1 MATRASLAR
10 GTAPKEVYEGRVHKW
25 ERRWLVHKKGTVK
38 TEAMLELLRWI
49 VTDARC
55 PELTGPRHPHIKPL
69 KRPII
74 RQPSK
79 KLPEQPTD
87 QPTEQGREP
96 ATAAGAGVGAAAPG
110 TAAQNTP
117 AKVTEQ
123 PVVQTATV
131 AGGKDPA
138 SAPDGKLPPPLGL
151 HHLQTDAQAGM
162 PQDVADAMAAEDA
175 ALRGL
180 GNASAPQE
188 PSSATPMMGGDPRVV
203 VHPKPGAQEAADAE
217 TYLPGGV
224 DGLLASGVAEECD
237 VEMTGTDAPS

>member
-79 KLPEQPTD
+79 KPPE
-87 QPTEQGREP
+87 QPTEQGGEP
-96 ATAAGAGVGAAAPG
+96 VTAAEAGAGAAAPG

-117 AKVTEQ
+117 AKVMEQ
-123 PVVQTATV
+123 SVVRTFTV
-131 AGGKDPA
+131 AGGHDLVPA
-138 SAPDGKLPPPLGL
+138 PGGNLPPLQGL
-151 HHLQTDAQAGM
+151 DHLQTQAQAGM
-162 PQDVADAMAAEDA
+162 PQYVADATAAEDA

-180 GNASAPQE
+180 GNALASQE
-188 PSSATPMMGGDPRVV
+188 PNSVTPMVGDDPRVA
-203 VHPKPGAQEAADAE
+203 VHPKPGPREAVRTE

-224 DGLLASGVAEECD
+224 DEPLASCIAEECD
-237 VEMTGTDAPS
+237 MEMTGTAAPS